1 MYARRRSLRFAVVP
15 GVRQRAARWAPAA
28 AADRAYA
35 HCSQDSNSES
45 AASDLSAMLSIDSIS
60 LQDSVSL
67 SASTSAFPLLD
78 SAPASLNNSFTTTN
92 AQACYSAAL
101 TQTRVAAAC
110 RNHIST
116 LGVPVPSKYPQPA
129 QECGLCMH
137 TRRWP
142 PDHPD
147 ASC

>member
-1 MYARRRSLRFAVVP
+1 MGTRCCGRWGLPLRI
-15 GVRQRAARWAPAA
+15 G
-28 AADRAYA
+28 
-35 HCSQDSNSES
+35 SQDSNSES

-60 LQDSVSL
+60 LQGSVSL

-78 SAPASLNNSFTTTN
+78 SAPASLNNSFATTN

-101 TQTRVAAAC
+101 THARAAAAC

-137 TRRWP
+137 TRRWS

-147 ASC
+147 APC